1 MQCPEEGHISA
12 PVQCDQKSDQ
22 VPMWLAQTNVASNTV
37 SASAGSLTDAVTS
50 MLSTSQPDQMP
61 VAQSNLIANMMSDVT
76 DTDSS
81 IILELTVDVGPSGV
95 GPDVSGNEIKQIL
108 QDPFGDLAT
117 FEKSGKMSAITA
129 HVAEVILQTAGTL
142 NGLGAND
149 DMDVEITYEFDLAA
163 QTLAP

>member
-1 MQCPEEGHISA
+1 MIQNQFAHVPTLDTHDLTALCA
-12 PVQCDQKSDQ
+12 TA

-81 IILELTVDVGPSGV
+81 IILELTVDVGPSGGERV
-95 GPDVSGNEIKQIL
+95 VRRGVTIGAAD
-108 QDPFGDLAT
+108 FGSSVADL
-117 FEKSGKMSAITA
+117 I
-129 HVAEVILQTAGTL
+129 AEV
-142 NGLGAND
+142 
-149 DMDVEITYEFDLAA
+149 DL
-163 QTLAP
+163 